1 MKILHSWLN
10 DFADFGTDVDAIA
23 ASLTKLGLA
32 VESVEQVGLPVK
44 GVVVAKVLR
53 TESHPDAAKVHRV
66 YVDAGDGV
74 EKHVWCGAFNMK
86 PGDLIPLATLGT
98 NMPDGRVISQRGI
111 LGIDSEGMLC
121 SGTELGITADAT
133 GIMILPTHL
142 ELGADVFSA
151 LGIDQDVVFD
161 LDVTRN
167 RPDCTG
173 YLGVARD
180 LAAHLKIPLKLT
192 AKPQERAT
200 WTNGKKIDVGV
211 DIRADD
217 RCGRFGVTVMSGVV
231 VTDSPAWIAQRLSR
245 AGMRSINNVVDVSNL
260 VNLEMNQPNHA
271 YDLEKVAD
279 GFIVRCANEG
289 EVVVTLDD
297 ASRTLSAQDLLIC
310 DAKNEAV
317 GIAGIMGGAGS
328 QISETTT
335 TIALEIAW
343 FEPLGIAA
351 SVSRLGLRTEA
362 SLRFERGVDA
372 YGGRAAAE
380 RFAQLLSLT
389 CPNLVVH
396 DGGAD
401 AKTSSLPEQMRT
413 TNLRLDQIRRVLGV
427 DVAVDRVRELLSPI
441 GFELSKPDKS
451 NSVVVT
457 IPSFRPDCTQEIDVI
472 EEIARHFGFDE
483 IGKVVPKSP
492 VHGRLSAVQQRRRIV
507 REFVLSL
514 GASEAMP
521 NPFLAPG
528 DLLRCGLSED
538 NALRLANPLV
548 AEESV
553 LRTSLRP
560 GLLQSIAY
568 NQSHRINDIKL
579 FEVGH
584 VYPQGSEQLP
594 DEHEVLCVVFAESD
608 ATKAMDMWSQFSA
621 FLGVGAQLFQDAA
634 PAGFHGTRSAQLRR
648 GKIVLGA
655 VGEIDPTVL
664 ANFGVTGRVACL
676 EINLSI
682 VLGETPKV
690 AAAQVVSKY
699 PSSDFDLAFVVPQAV
714 PAGTLLKSLR
724 QAGGNLLV
732 DAVLFDIY
740 RGKGVADDSRSLAFR
755 LRFQA
760 PDRTL
765 GETEIADARSRCI
778 AAAQK
783 LGAELR

>member
-10 DFADFGTDVDAIA
+10 EFADFGNDVDAIA

-53 TESHPDAAKVHRV
+53 TERHPDAAKVHRV

-74 EKHVWCGAFNMK
+74 EKHVWCGAFNMQ

-133 GIMILPTHL
+133 GIMILPAHL
-142 ELGADVFSA
+142 KLGTDVFSA

-180 LAAHLKIPLKLT
+180 LAAHLKLPLKT
-192 AKPQERAT
+192 SKPENDVKWAK
-200 WTNGKKIDVGV
+200 GKKSDIAV
-211 DIRADD
+211 DIRAID
-217 RCGRFGVTVMSGVV
+217 RCGRFNVTVMSGVV

-245 AGMRSINNVVDVSNL
+245 AGMRPINNVVDVSNL
-260 VNLEMNQPNHA
+260 VNLELNQPNHA
-271 YDLEKVAD
+271 YDLEKVSD
-279 GFIVRCANEG
+279 GFIVRNASDG

-297 ASRTLSAQDLLIC
+297 VSRTLSAQELLIC
-310 DAKNEAV
+310 DAINEPV

-335 TIALEIAW
+335 TLALEIAW

-372 YGGRAAAE
+372 FGARAAAE

-396 DGGAD
+396 EGGAD
-401 AKTSSLPEQMRT
+401 EKTSSLPEEART
-413 TNLRLDQIRRVLGV
+413 TNLRLDQIRRILGI

-441 GFELSKPDKS
+441 GFEISKPDKS
-451 NSVVVT
+451 NMVLVT

-472 EEIARHFGFDE
+472 EEIARHYGFDE

-507 REFVLSL
+507 RDFVLSL

-528 DLLRCGLSED
+528 DLARCGLSEE

-560 GLLQSIAY
+560 GLLQAIAY

-608 ATKAMDMWSQFSA
+608 ATKAMDMWSQFSS

-664 ANFGVTGRVACL
+664 ASFGVSGRVACL

-699 PSSDFDLAFVVPQAV
+699 PSSDFDLAFVVPQTVA
-714 PAGTLLKSLR
+714 AGTLLKSLR

-740 RGKGVADDSRSLAFR
+740 RGKGVADDARSLAFR
-755 LRFQA
+755 FRFQA

-765 GETEIADARSRCI
+765 GETEITDARSRCI

>member
-10 DFADFGTDVDAIA
+10 EFADFGTDIEAIA

-53 TESHPDAAKVHRV
+53 TERHPDAAKVHRV

-74 EKHVWCGAFNMK
+74 EKHVWCGAFNMQ

-133 GIMILPTHL
+133 GIMILPAGL
-142 ELGADVFSA
+142 VLGTDVFSA

-180 LAAHLKIPLKLT
+180 LAAHLKLPLKMSS
-192 AKPQERAT
+192 KPQKSAT
-200 WTNGKKIDVGV
+200 SSKGKKRDVTV
-211 DIRADD
+211 DIRATDH
-217 RCGRFGVTVMSGVV
+217 CGRFNVTVMSGVV

-245 AGMRSINNVVDVSNL
+245 AGMRPINNVVDVSNL

-271 YDLEKVAD
+271 YDLEKVSG
-279 GFIVRCANEG
+279 GFIVRHANEG
-289 EVVVTLDD
+289 EVLVTLDD
-297 ASRTLSAQDLLIC
+297 VSRTMSAHDLLIC
-310 DAKNEAV
+310 DAKNDPV

-328 QISETTT
+328 QISESTTT
-335 TIALEIAW
+335 LALEIAW

-372 YGGRAAAE
+372 FGARAAAE

-401 AKTSSLPEQMRT
+401 VKTSGLPEEART
-413 TNLRLDQIRRVLGV
+413 TMLRLDQIRRILGV
-427 DVAVDRVRELLSPI
+427 DIDVTRVRDLLVPI
-441 GFELSKPDKS
+441 GFEIAKPDKS

-457 IPSFRPDCTQEIDVI
+457 IPSFRPDCVQEIDVI
-472 EEIARHFGFDE
+472 EEIARHYGFDE

-507 REFVLSL
+507 RDFVLSL

-528 DLLRCGLSED
+528 DLARCGLTED

-560 GLLQSIAY
+560 GLLQAIAY
-568 NQSHRINDIKL
+568 NQSHRTNDIKL

-584 VYPQGSEQLP
+584 VYPQGSAQLP

-648 GKIVLGA
+648 GKVVLGA
-655 VGEIDPTVL
+655 VGEVDPTVL
-664 ANFGVTGRVACL
+664 ANFGVSGRVACL
-676 EINLSI
+676 EINLSM

-690 AAAQVVSKY
+690 SAAQTVSKY
-699 PSSDFDLAFVVPQAV
+699 PSSDFDLAFVVPQDVA
-714 PAGTLLKSLR
+714 AGTLLKSLR

-732 DAVLFDIY
+732 DAALFDIY
-740 RGKGVADDSRSLAFR
+740 RGKGVADGSRSLAFR
-755 LRFQA
+755 FRFQA

-765 GETEIADARSRCI
+765 GDTEIAEARARCI

>member
-10 DFADFGTDVDAIA
+10 EFAEFGTDVDAIA
-23 ASLTKLGLA
+23 ESITKLGLA
-32 VESVEQVGLPVK
+32 VEGVETVGLPVA

-53 TESHPDAAKVHRV
+53 TERHPDAAKVHRV

-74 EKHVWCGAFNMK
+74 EKHVWCGAFNMQ

-98 NMPDGRVISQRGI
+98 QMPDGRVIGQRGI

-121 SGTELGITADAT
+121 SGTELGLSADAT
-133 GIMILPTHL
+133 GIMILPSHL
-142 ELGADVFSA
+142 ELGGDVFSA
-151 LGIDQDVVFD
+151 LGITKDVVFD

-180 LAAHLKIPLKLT
+180 LAAHLGLSLLPHKDAALQSGIVHSIP
-192 AKPQERAT
+192 
-200 WTNGKKIDVGV
+200 V
-211 DIRADD
+211 DIRATD
-217 RCGRFGVTVMSGVV
+217 RCGRFSVTVMSGVV

-260 VNLEMNQPNHA
+260 VNLELNQPNHA
-271 YDLEKVAD
+271 YDLNTVAD
-279 GFIVRCANEG
+279 GFIVRCANDAETIT
-289 EVVVTLDD
+289 TLDD
-297 ASRTLSAQDLLIC
+297 ASRTLGPQDLLIC
-310 DAKNEAV
+310 DAKNRPV

-328 QISETTT
+328 QISSTTT
-335 TIALEIAW
+335 SIALEIAW

-351 SVSRLGLRTEA
+351 SVSRLSLRTEA
-362 SLRFERGVDA
+362 SLRFERGVDP
-372 YGGRAAAE
+372 YGSDLAVA

-389 CPNLVVH
+389 CPDLVVH
-396 DGGAD
+396 GQGTD
-401 AKTSSLPEQMRT
+401 ARTDALPAQDRSTS
-413 TNLRLDQIRRVLGV
+413 LRLNQIKRVLGI
-427 DVAVDRVRELLSPI
+427 DIDVDRVRSLIEPI
-441 GFELSKPDKS
+441 GFGVLQPDSS
-451 NSVVVT
+451 NAVKII
-457 IPSFRPDCTQEIDVI
+457 IPSWRPDCSQEIDVI
-472 EEIARHFGFDE
+472 EEIARHYGYDE
-483 IGKVVPKSP
+483 IGKIVPKSP
-492 VHGRLSAVQQRRRIV
+492 VHGRLSAVQQRRRGV
-507 REFVLSL
+507 RDFVLSL

-560 GLLQSIAY
+560 GLLRAIAY
-568 NQSHRINDIKL
+568 NQSHRINGISL

-584 VYPQGSEQLP
+584 VYPQGVEQLP
-594 DEHEVLCVVFAESD
+594 DEHEVLCVVFAEAD
-608 ATKAMDMWSQFSA
+608 AAQAMDCWSQISQY
-621 FLGVGAQLFQDAA
+621 LGIGAQLFQDVA
-634 PAGFHGTRSAQLRR
+634 PGGFHATRSAQLRR
-648 GKIVLGA
+648 GKTVLGA

-664 ANFGVTGRVACL
+664 ANYGVFGRVACV

-690 AAAQVVSKY
+690 ALAQVVSKY
-699 PSSDFDLAFVVPQAV
+699 PSSDFDLAFTVPQTVA
-714 PAGTLLKSLR
+714 AGVLLKSLR
-724 QAGGNLLV
+724 QAAGNLL
-732 DAVLFDIY
+732 AELALFDIY
-740 RGKGVADDSRSLAFR
+740 RGKGVAEGSRSLAYRF
-755 LRFQA
+755 RFQA

-765 GETEIADARSRCI
+765 GDTEIADARARCI

>member
-10 DFADFGTDVDAIA
+10 EFADFGNDVDAIA

-53 TESHPDAAKVHRV
+53 TERHPDAAKVHRV

-74 EKHVWCGAFNMK
+74 EKHVWCGAFNMQ

-142 ELGADVFSA
+142 KLGADVFSA

-180 LAAHLKIPLKLT
+180 LAAHLKLPLKT
-192 AKPQERAT
+192 SKPEKDTKWAK
-200 WTNGKKIDVGV
+200 GKKSDIAV
-211 DIRADD
+211 DIRAID
-217 RCGRFGVTVMSGVV
+217 RCGRFNVTVMSGVV
-231 VTDSPAWIAQRLSR
+231 VTDSPAWIAQRLTR
-245 AGMRSINNVVDVSNL
+245 AGMRPINNIVDVSNL
-260 VNLEMNQPNHA
+260 VNLELNQPNHA
-271 YDLEKVAD
+271 YDLEKVSD
-279 GFIVRCANEG
+279 GFIVRNANDG
-289 EVVVTLDD
+289 EVVETLDD
-297 ASRTLSAQDLLIC
+297 VSRTLSAQDLLIC
-310 DAKNEAV
+310 NAKNEPV

-335 TIALEIAW
+335 TLALEIAW

-362 SLRFERGVDA
+362 SLRFERGVDLSGA
-372 YGGRAAAE
+372 KAAAE

-396 DGGAD
+396 EGGAD
-401 AKTSSLPEQMRT
+401 AKTSSLPEETRT
-413 TNLRLDQIRRVLGV
+413 TSLRLDQIRRVLGV
-427 DVAVDRVRELLSPI
+427 DVAVERVRELLSPI
-441 GFELSKPDKS
+441 GFEISKPDKS
-451 NSVVVT
+451 NMVLVT

-472 EEIARHFGFDE
+472 EEIARHYGFDE

-492 VHGRLSAVQQRRRIV
+492 VHGRLSAIQQRRRIV
-507 REFVLSL
+507 RDFVLSL

-528 DLLRCGLSED
+528 DLARCGLSEE

-560 GLLQSIAY
+560 GLLQAIAY

-584 VYPQGSEQLP
+584 VYPQGNEQLP

-608 ATKAMDMWSQFSA
+608 ATIAMDMWSQFSS

-664 ANFGVTGRVACL
+664 ASFGVSGRVACL

-699 PSSDFDLAFVVPQAV
+699 PSSDFDLAFVVPQTVA
-714 PAGTLLKSLR
+714 AGTLLKSLR

-740 RGKGVADDSRSLAFR
+740 RGKGVADGARSLAFR
-755 LRFQA
+755 FRFQA

-765 GETEIADARSRCI
+765 GETEIADARARCI

>member
-10 DFADFGTDVDAIA
+10 EFADFGNDVDAIA

-53 TESHPDAAKVHRV
+53 TERHPDAAKVHRV

-74 EKHVWCGAFNMK
+74 EKHVWCGAFNMQ

-133 GIMILPTHL
+133 GIMILPAHL
-142 ELGADVFSA
+142 ELGIDVFSA

-180 LAAHLKIPLKLT
+180 LAAHLKLPLKT
-192 AKPQERAT
+192 SKPEKAAKWAK
-200 WTNGKKIDVGV
+200 GKKSDIAV
-211 DIRADD
+211 DIRAID
-217 RCGRFGVTVMSGVV
+217 RCGRFNVTVMSGVV
-231 VTDSPAWIAQRLSR
+231 VTDSPAWIAQRLTR
-245 AGMRSINNVVDVSNL
+245 AGMRPINNIVDVSNL
-260 VNLEMNQPNHA
+260 VNLELNQPNHA
-271 YDLEKVAD
+271 YDLEKVSD
-279 GFIVRCANEG
+279 GFIVRNANDG
-289 EVVVTLDD
+289 EVVETLDD
-297 ASRTLSAQDLLIC
+297 VSRTLSAQDLLIC
-310 DAKNEAV
+310 NAKNEPV

-335 TIALEIAW
+335 TLALEIAW

-362 SLRFERGVDA
+362 SLLFERGVDLSGA
-372 YGGRAAAE
+372 KAAAE

-396 DGGAD
+396 EGGAD
-401 AKTSSLPEQMRT
+401 AKTSSLPEETRT
-413 TNLRLDQIRRVLGV
+413 TSLRLDQIRRVLGV
-427 DVAVDRVRELLSPI
+427 DVAVERVRELLSPI
-441 GFELSKPDKS
+441 GFEISKPDKS
-451 NSVVVT
+451 NMVLVT

-472 EEIARHFGFDE
+472 EEIARHYGFDE

-492 VHGRLSAVQQRRRIV
+492 VHGRLSAIQQRRRIV
-507 REFVLSL
+507 RDFVLSL

-528 DLLRCGLSED
+528 DLERCGLSEE

-560 GLLQSIAY
+560 GLLQAIAY

-608 ATKAMDMWSQFSA
+608 ATIAMDMWSQFSS

-664 ANFGVTGRVACL
+664 ASFGVSGRVACL

-699 PSSDFDLAFVVPQAV
+699 PSSDFDLAFVVPQTVA
-714 PAGTLLKSLR
+714 AGTLLKSLR

-740 RGKGVADDSRSLAFR
+740 RGKGVADGARSLAFR
-755 LRFQA
+755 FRFQA

-765 GETEIADARSRCI
+765 GETEIADARARCI

>member
-310 DAKNEAV
+310 DAKNEPV

>member
-10 DFADFGTDVDAIA
+10 EFADFGNDVDAIA

-53 TESHPDAAKVHRV
+53 TERHPDAAKVHRV

-74 EKHVWCGAFNMK
+74 EKHVWCGAFNMQ

-121 SGTELGITADAT
+121 SGTELGITADAS
-133 GIMILPTHL
+133 GIMILPAHL
-142 ELGADVFSA
+142 KLGADVFSA

-180 LAAHLKIPLKLT
+180 LAAHLKLPLKT
-192 AKPQERAT
+192 SQPGEVAKWAK
-200 WTNGKKIDVGV
+200 GKKSDIAV
-211 DIRADD
+211 DIRAID
-217 RCGRFGVTVMSGVV
+217 RCGRFNVTVMSGVV
-231 VTDSPAWIAQRLSR
+231 VTDSPSWIAQRLSR
-245 AGMRSINNVVDVSNL
+245 AGMRPINNVVDVSNL
-260 VNLEMNQPNHA
+260 VNLELNQPNHA
-271 YDLEKVAD
+271 YDLEKVSD
-279 GFIVRCANEG
+279 GFIVRNANDG
-289 EVVVTLDD
+289 EVLVTLDD
-297 ASRTLSAQDLLIC
+297 VSRTLSAQDLLIC
-310 DAKNEAV
+310 NAKNEAV

-335 TIALEIAW
+335 TLALEIAW

-372 YGGRAAAE
+372 FGARAAAE

-396 DGGAD
+396 EGGAD
-401 AKTSSLPEQMRT
+401 AKTSSLPKEART

-427 DVAVDRVRELLSPI
+427 DVAVERVRELLSPI
-441 GFELSKPDKS
+441 GFEISKPDKS
-451 NSVVVT
+451 NTVVVK

-472 EEIARHFGFDE
+472 EEIARHYGFDE

-492 VHGRLSAVQQRRRIV
+492 VHGRLSALQQRRRIV

-528 DLLRCGLSED
+528 DLTRCGLTED

-560 GLLQSIAY
+560 GLLQAIAY

-608 ATKAMDMWSQFSA
+608 ATKAMDMWSQFSS

-664 ANFGVTGRVACL
+664 ANFGVMGRVACL

-699 PSSDFDLAFVVPQAV
+699 PSSDFDLAFVVPQTVA
-714 PAGTLLKSLR
+714 AGTLLKSLR

-740 RGKGVADDSRSLAFR
+740 RGKGVADDARSLAFR
-755 LRFQA
+755 FRFQA

-765 GETEIADARSRCI
+765 GETEITDARSRCI

>member
-10 DFADFGTDVDAIA
+10 EFADFGNDVDAIA

-53 TESHPDAAKVHRV
+53 TERHPDAAKVHRV

-74 EKHVWCGAFNMK
+74 EKHVWCGAFNMQ

-142 ELGADVFSA
+142 KLGADVFSA

-180 LAAHLKIPLKLT
+180 LAAHLKLPLKT
-192 AKPQERAT
+192 SKPEKDTKWAK
-200 WTNGKKIDVGV
+200 GKKSDIAV
-211 DIRADD
+211 DIRAID
-217 RCGRFGVTVMSGVV
+217 RCGRFNVTVMSGVV
-231 VTDSPAWIAQRLSR
+231 VTDSPAWIAQRLTR
-245 AGMRSINNVVDVSNL
+245 AGMRPINNVVDVSNL
-260 VNLEMNQPNHA
+260 VNLELNQPNHA
-271 YDLEKVAD
+271 YDLEKVSD
-279 GFIVRCANEG
+279 GFIVRNANDG
-289 EVVVTLDD
+289 EVVETLDD
-297 ASRTLSAQDLLIC
+297 VSRTLSAQDLLIC
-310 DAKNEAV
+310 NAKNEPV

-335 TIALEIAW
+335 TLALEIAW

-362 SLRFERGVDA
+362 SLRFERGVDLSGA
-372 YGGRAAAE
+372 KAAAE

-396 DGGAD
+396 EGGAD
-401 AKTSSLPEQMRT
+401 AKTSSLPEETRT
-413 TNLRLDQIRRVLGV
+413 TSLRLDQIRRVLGV
-427 DVAVDRVRELLSPI
+427 DVAVERVRELLSPI
-441 GFELSKPDKS
+441 GFEISKPDKS
-451 NSVVVT
+451 NMVLVT

-472 EEIARHFGFDE
+472 EEIARHYGFDE

-507 REFVLSL
+507 RDFVLSL

-528 DLLRCGLSED
+528 DLARCGLSEE

-560 GLLQSIAY
+560 GLLQAIAY

-608 ATKAMDMWSQFSA
+608 ATIAMDMWSQFSS

-664 ANFGVTGRVACL
+664 ASFGVSGRVACL

-699 PSSDFDLAFVVPQAV
+699 PSSDFDLAFVVPQTVA
-714 PAGTLLKSLR
+714 AGTLLKSLR

-740 RGKGVADDSRSLAFR
+740 RGKGVADGARSLAFR
-755 LRFQA
+755 FRFQA

-765 GETEIADARSRCI
+765 GETEIADARARCI

>member
-10 DFADFGTDVDAIA
+10 EFADFGNDVDAIA

-53 TESHPDAAKVHRV
+53 TERHPDAAKVHRV

-74 EKHVWCGAFNMK
+74 EKHVWCGAFNMQ

-142 ELGADVFSA
+142 KLGADVFSA

-180 LAAHLKIPLKLT
+180 LAAHLKLPLKT
-192 AKPQERAT
+192 SKPEKDTKWAK
-200 WTNGKKIDVGV
+200 GKKSDIAV
-211 DIRADD
+211 DIRAID
-217 RCGRFGVTVMSGVV
+217 RCGRFNVTVMSGVV
-231 VTDSPAWIAQRLSR
+231 VTDSPAWIAQRLTR
-245 AGMRSINNVVDVSNL
+245 AGMRPINNIVDVSNL
-260 VNLEMNQPNHA
+260 VNLELNQPNHA
-271 YDLEKVAD
+271 YDLEKVSD
-279 GFIVRCANEG
+279 GFIVRNASDG

-297 ASRTLSAQDLLIC
+297 VSRTLSAQDLLIC
-310 DAKNEAV
+310 DAKNEPV

-335 TIALEIAW
+335 TLALEIAW

-362 SLRFERGVDA
+362 SLRFERGVDLSGA
-372 YGGRAAAE
+372 KAAAE

-396 DGGAD
+396 EGGAD
-401 AKTSSLPEQMRT
+401 AKTSSLPEETRT
-413 TNLRLDQIRRVLGV
+413 TSLRLDQIRRVLGV
-427 DVAVDRVRELLSPI
+427 DVAVERVRELLSPI
-441 GFELSKPDKS
+441 GFEISKPDKS
-451 NSVVVT
+451 NMVLVT

-472 EEIARHFGFDE
+472 EEIARHYGFDE

-492 VHGRLSAVQQRRRIV
+492 VHGRLSAIQQRRRIV
-507 REFVLSL
+507 RDFVLSL

-528 DLLRCGLSED
+528 DLARCGLSEE

-560 GLLQSIAY
+560 GLLQAIAY

-608 ATKAMDMWSQFSA
+608 ATIAMDMWSQFSS

-664 ANFGVTGRVACL
+664 ASFGVSGRVACL

-699 PSSDFDLAFVVPQAV
+699 PSSDFDLAFVVPQTVA
-714 PAGTLLKSLR
+714 AGTLLKSLR

-740 RGKGVADDSRSLAFR
+740 RGKGVADGARSLAFR
-755 LRFQA
+755 FRFQA

-765 GETEIADARSRCI
+765 GETEIADARARCI

>member
-10 DFADFGTDVDAIA
+10 EFADFGSDVDAIA

-32 VESVEQVGLPVK
+32 VESIEKVGLPVK

-53 TESHPDAAKVHRV
+53 TERHPDAAKVHRV

-74 EKHVWCGAFNMK
+74 EKHVWCGAFNMQ

-133 GIMILPTHL
+133 GIMILPAHL

-180 LAAHLKIPLKLT
+180 LAAHIKLPLKLS
-192 AKPQERAT
+192 AKPQASAT
-200 WTNGKKIDVGV
+200 WVEGKKSDVAV
-211 DIRADD
+211 DIRAKD
-217 RCGRFGVTVMSGVV
+217 RCGRFSVTVMSGVV

-245 AGMRSINNVVDVSNL
+245 AGMRPINNVVDVSNL

-271 YDLEKVAD
+271 YDLEKVSD
-279 GFIVRCANEG
+279 GFIVRNANDG

-317 GIAGIMGGAGS
+317 GIAGIMGGSGS

-335 TIALEIAW
+335 TLALEIAW

-401 AKTSSLPEQMRT
+401 EKTASLPEETRT
-413 TNLRLDQIRRVLGV
+413 TVLRLDQIRRILGV
-427 DVAVDRVRELLSPI
+427 DVAVERVRELLSPI
-441 GFELSKPDKS
+441 GFEVAKPDKS

-457 IPSFRPDCTQEIDVI
+457 IPTFRPDCTQEIDVI
-472 EEIARHFGFDE
+472 EEIARHYGFDE

-528 DLLRCGLSED
+528 DLARCGLPED

-560 GLLQSIAY
+560 GLLQAIAY

-608 ATKAMDMWSQFSA
+608 ATKAMDMWSQFSS

-664 ANFGVTGRVACL
+664 ASFGVTGRVACL

-690 AAAQVVSKY
+690 AAAQTVSKY
-699 PSSDFDLAFVVPQAV
+699 PSSDFDLAFTVPQTVA
-714 PAGTLLKSLR
+714 AGTLLKSLR

-732 DAVLFDIY
+732 DAGLFDIY
-740 RGKGVADDSRSLAFR
+740 RGKGVADDARSLAFR
-755 LRFQA
+755 FRFQA

>member
-10 DFADFGTDVDAIA
+10 EFADFGTDVDAIA

-32 VESVEQVGLPVK
+32 VESIEKVGLPVK

-53 TESHPDAAKVHRV
+53 TERHPDAAKVHRV

-74 EKHVWCGAFNMK
+74 EKHVWCGAFNMQ

-133 GIMILPTHL
+133 GIMILPAHL

-180 LAAHLKIPLKLT
+180 LSAHMKLPLKLS
-192 AKPQERAT
+192 AKRQTSAT
-200 WTNGKKIDVGV
+200 WAKGKKSDIAV
-211 DIRADD
+211 DIRAKD
-217 RCGRFGVTVMSGVV
+217 RCGRFSVTVMSGVV

-245 AGMRSINNVVDVSNL
+245 AGMRPINNVVDVSNL

-271 YDLEKVAD
+271 YDLEKVSD
-279 GFIVRCANEG
+279 GFIVRNANEG

-297 ASRTLSAQDLLIC
+297 VSRTMSAQDLLIC

-317 GIAGIMGGAGS
+317 GIAGIMGGSGS

-335 TIALEIAW
+335 TLALEIAW

-372 YGGRAAAE
+372 YGCRAAAE
-380 RFAQLLSLT
+380 RFAQLLSMT

-401 AKTSSLPEQMRT
+401 EKTSSLPEETRT
-413 TNLRLDQIRRVLGV
+413 TVLRLDQIRRILGV
-427 DVAVDRVRELLSPI
+427 DVAVERVRELLSPI
-441 GFELSKPDKS
+441 GFEVAKPDKS

-457 IPSFRPDCTQEIDVI
+457 IPTFRPDCTQEIDVI
-472 EEIARHFGFDE
+472 EEIARHYGFDE

-528 DLLRCGLSED
+528 DLTRCGLPED

-560 GLLQSIAY
+560 GLLQAIAY

-608 ATKAMDMWSQFSA
+608 ATKAMDMWSQFSS

-664 ANFGVTGRVACL
+664 ASFGVTGRVACL

-690 AAAQVVSKY
+690 AAAQTVSKY
-699 PSSDFDLAFVVPQAV
+699 PSSDFDLAFTVPQTVA
-714 PAGTLLKSLR
+714 AGTLLKSLR

-732 DAVLFDIY
+732 DAGLFDIY
-740 RGKGVADDSRSLAFR
+740 RGKGVADDARSLAFR
-755 LRFQA
+755 FRFQA

-765 GETEIADARSRCI
+765 GETEIADARARCI

>member
-10 DFADFGTDVDAIA
+10 EFADFGSDVDAIA

-32 VESVEQVGLPVK
+32 VEGIEKVGLPVK

-53 TESHPDAAKVHRV
+53 TERHPDAAKVHRV

-74 EKHVWCGAFNMK
+74 EKHVWCGAFNMQ

-133 GIMILPTHL
+133 GIMILPAHL

-180 LAAHLKIPLKLT
+180 LSAHMKLPLKLS
-192 AKPQERAT
+192 AKRQTSAT
-200 WTNGKKIDVGV
+200 WAKGKKSNIAV
-211 DIRADD
+211 DIRAKD
-217 RCGRFGVTVMSGVV
+217 RCGRFSVTVMSGVV

-245 AGMRSINNVVDVSNL
+245 AGMRPINNVVDVSNL

-271 YDLEKVAD
+271 YDLEKVSD
-279 GFIVRCANEG
+279 GFIVRNANEG
-289 EVVVTLDD
+289 EVAATLDD
-297 ASRTLSAQDLLIC
+297 VSRTMSEQDLLIC
-310 DAKNEAV
+310 DAKSEAV

-328 QISETTT
+328 QISEKTT

-401 AKTSSLPEQMRT
+401 EKTASLPEETRT
-413 TNLRLDQIRRVLGV
+413 TVLRLDQIRRILGV
-427 DVAVDRVRELLSPI
+427 DVAVEGVRELLSPI
-441 GFELSKPDKS
+441 GFEVAKPDKS

-457 IPSFRPDCTQEIDVI
+457 IPTFRPDCTQEIDVI
-472 EEIARHFGFDE
+472 EEIARHYGFDE

-528 DLLRCGLSED
+528 DLARCGLPED

-560 GLLQSIAY
+560 GLLQAIAY

-608 ATKAMDMWSQFSA
+608 ATKAMDMWSQFSS

-664 ANFGVTGRVACL
+664 ASFGVTGRVACL
-676 EINLSI
+676 EVNLSI

-690 AAAQVVSKY
+690 AAAQTVSKY
-699 PSSDFDLAFVVPQAV
+699 PSSDFDLAFTVPQTVA
-714 PAGTLLKSLR
+714 AGTLLKSLR

-732 DAVLFDIY
+732 DAGLFDIY
-740 RGKGVADDSRSLAFR
+740 RGKGVADDARSLAFR
-755 LRFQA
+755 FRFQA

>member
-10 DFADFGTDVDAIA
+10 EFADFGNDVDAIA

-53 TESHPDAAKVHRV
+53 TERHPDAAKVHRV

-74 EKHVWCGAFNMK
+74 EKHVWCGAFNMQ

-133 GIMILPTHL
+133 GIMILPAHL
-142 ELGADVFSA
+142 ELGTDVFSA

-180 LAAHLKIPLKLT
+180 LAAHLKLPLKASLKPGKDST
-192 AKPQERAT
+192 WAK
-200 WTNGKKIDVGV
+200 GKKSDVAV
-211 DIRADD
+211 DIRAKD
-217 RCGRFGVTVMSGVV
+217 RCGRFSVTVMSGVV

-245 AGMRSINNVVDVSNL
+245 AGMRPINNVVDVSNL
-260 VNLEMNQPNHA
+260 VNLELNQPNHA
-271 YDLEKVAD
+271 YDLEKVSE
-279 GFIVRCANEG
+279 GFIVRNANDG
-289 EVVVTLDD
+289 EVVETLDD
-297 ASRTLSAQDLLIC
+297 VSRTLSSQDLLIC
-310 DAKNEAV
+310 DAKNRAV

-335 TIALEIAW
+335 TLALEIAW

-362 SLRFERGVDA
+362 SLRFERGVDPNGA
-372 YGGRAAAE
+372 KAAAD

-401 AKTSSLPEQMRT
+401 EKASSLPEETRT
-413 TNLRLDQIRRVLGV
+413 TILRLDQIRRILGI
-427 DVAVDRVRELLSPI
+427 DVAVDRVRDLLSPI
-441 GFELSKPDKS
+441 GFEISKPDKT

-457 IPSFRPDCTQEIDVI
+457 IPSFRPDCAQEIDVI
-472 EEIARHFGFDE
+472 EEIARHYGFDE

-528 DLLRCGLSED
+528 DLTRCGLSED

-560 GLLQSIAY
+560 GLLQAIAY

-608 ATKAMDMWSQFSA
+608 ATKAMDIWSQFSS

-664 ANFGVTGRVACL
+664 ASFGVSGRVACL

-699 PSSDFDLAFVVPQAV
+699 PSSDFDLAFAVPQTV

-740 RGKGVADDSRSLAFR
+740 RGKGVADDARSLAFR
-755 LRFQA
+755 FRFQA

-765 GETEIADARSRCI
+765 GETEIADARARCI

>member
-10 DFADFGTDVDAIA
+10 EFADFGSDVDAIA

-32 VESVEQVGLPVK
+32 VEGIEKVGLPVK

-53 TESHPDAAKVHRV
+53 TERHPDAAKVHRV

-74 EKHVWCGAFNMK
+74 EKHVWCGAFNMQ

-98 NMPDGRVISQRGI
+98 HMPDGRVISQRGI

-133 GIMILPTHL
+133 GIMILPAHL

-180 LAAHLKIPLKLT
+180 LSAHMKLPLKMS
-192 AKPQERAT
+192 AKRQTSAT
-200 WTNGKKIDVGV
+200 WAKGKKSDIAV
-211 DIRADD
+211 DIRAKD
-217 RCGRFGVTVMSGVV
+217 RCGRFSVTVMSGVV

-245 AGMRSINNVVDVSNL
+245 AGMRPINNVVDVSNL

-271 YDLEKVAD
+271 YDLEKVSD
-279 GFIVRCANEG
+279 GFIVRNANEG

-317 GIAGIMGGAGS
+317 GIAGIMGGSGS

-335 TIALEIAW
+335 TLALEIAW

-401 AKTSSLPEQMRT
+401 EKTSSLPEEIRT
-413 TNLRLDQIRRVLGV
+413 TVLRLDQIRRILGV
-427 DVAVDRVRELLSPI
+427 DVAVERVRELLSPI
-441 GFELSKPDKS
+441 GFEVAKPDKS

-457 IPSFRPDCTQEIDVI
+457 IPTFRPDCTQEIDVI
-472 EEIARHFGFDE
+472 EEIARHYGFDE

-528 DLLRCGLSED
+528 DLARCGLPED

-560 GLLQSIAY
+560 GLLQAIAY

-608 ATKAMDMWSQFSA
+608 ATKAMDMWSQFSS

-664 ANFGVTGRVACL
+664 ASFGVTGRVACL

-690 AAAQVVSKY
+690 AAAQTVSKY
-699 PSSDFDLAFVVPQAV
+699 PSSDFDLAFTVPQTVA
-714 PAGTLLKSLR
+714 AGTLLKSLR

-732 DAVLFDIY
+732 DAALFDIY
-740 RGKGVADDSRSLAFR
+740 RGKGVADDARSLAFR
-755 LRFQA
+755 FRFQA

>member
-10 DFADFGTDVDAIA
+10 EFADFGNDVDAIA

-53 TESHPDAAKVHRV
+53 TERHPDAAKVHRV

-98 NMPDGRVISQRGI
+98 TMPDGRLIGQRGI

-133 GIMILPTHL
+133 GIMILPSHL
-142 ELGADVFSA
+142 QLGADVFSA

-180 LAAHLKIPLKLT
+180 LAAHLKLPLTQQKSS
-192 AKPQERAT
+192 AVAM
-200 WTNGKKIDVGV
+200 GKKIDVPV
-211 DIRADD
+211 DIRASD
-217 RCGRFGVTVMSGVV
+217 RCARFNVTVMSGVV
-231 VTDSPAWIAQRLSR
+231 ITDSPAWIAQRLSR

-279 GFIVRCANEG
+279 GFIVRNASEG
-289 EVVVTLDD
+289 EVVETLDD
-297 ASRTLSAQDLLIC
+297 VSRTLTAQDLLIC

-328 QISETTT
+328 QISERTTSL
-335 TIALEIAW
+335 ALEIAW

-401 AKTSSLPEQMRT
+401 AKTSSLPEEKRT

-427 DVAVDRVRELLSPI
+427 DVAIDRVRELLSPI
-441 GFELSKPDKS
+441 GFEFSKPDKS
-451 NSVVVT
+451 NNVVVT
-457 IPSFRPDCTQEIDVI
+457 VPSFRPDCTQEIDVI

-507 REFVLSL
+507 RDFVLSL

-528 DLLRCGLSED
+528 DLSRCGLSED

-560 GLLQSIAY
+560 GLLQAIAY

-664 ANFGVTGRVACL
+664 ASFGVTGRVACL
-676 EINLSI
+676 EINLSM

-699 PSSDFDLAFVVPQAV
+699 PSSDFDLAFAVPQTV

-740 RGKGVADDSRSLAFR
+740 RGKGVADDARSLAFR
-755 LRFQA
+755 FRFQA
-760 PDRTL
+760 ADRTL
-765 GETEIADARSRCI
+765 GETEISDARARCI

>member
-1 MKILHSWLN
+1 
-10 DFADFGTDVDAIA
+10 
-23 ASLTKLGLA
+23 
-32 VESVEQVGLPVK
+32 
-44 GVVVAKVLR
+44 
-53 TESHPDAAKVHRV
+53 
-66 YVDAGDGV
+66 
-74 EKHVWCGAFNMK
+74 
-86 PGDLIPLATLGT
+86 
-98 NMPDGRVISQRGI
+98 MPDGRVISQRGI

-133 GIMILPTHL
+133 GIMILPAHL
-142 ELGADVFSA
+142 ELGIDVFSA

-180 LAAHLKIPLKLT
+180 LAAHLKLPLKT
-192 AKPQERAT
+192 SKPEKDTKWAK
-200 WTNGKKIDVGV
+200 GKKSDIAV
-211 DIRADD
+211 DIRAID
-217 RCGRFGVTVMSGVV
+217 RCGRFNVTVMSGVV
-231 VTDSPAWIAQRLSR
+231 VTDSPAWIAQRLTR
-245 AGMRSINNVVDVSNL
+245 AGMRPINNIVDVSNL
-260 VNLEMNQPNHA
+260 VNLELNQPNHA
-271 YDLEKVAD
+271 YDLEKVSD
-279 GFIVRCANEG
+279 GFIVRNANDG
-289 EVVVTLDD
+289 EVVETLDD
-297 ASRTLSAQDLLIC
+297 VSRTLSAQDLLIC
-310 DAKNEAV
+310 NAKNEPV

-335 TIALEIAW
+335 TLALEIAW

-362 SLRFERGVDA
+362 SLRFERGVDLSGA
-372 YGGRAAAE
+372 KAAAE

-401 AKTSSLPEQMRT
+401 AKTSSLPDEKRT

-427 DVAVDRVRELLSPI
+427 DVAVERVRELLSPI
-441 GFELSKPDKS
+441 GFEISKPDKS
-451 NSVVVT
+451 NMVLVT

-472 EEIARHFGFDE
+472 EEIARHYGFDE

-492 VHGRLSAVQQRRRIV
+492 VHGRLSAIQQRRRIV
-507 REFVLSL
+507 RDFVLSL

-521 NPFLAPG
+521 NPFLALG
-528 DLLRCGLSED
+528 DLARCGLSEE

-560 GLLQSIAY
+560 GLLQAIAY

-608 ATKAMDMWSQFSA
+608 ATIAMDMWSQFSS

-664 ANFGVTGRVACL
+664 ASFGVSGRVACL

-699 PSSDFDLAFVVPQAV
+699 PSSDFDLAFVVPQTVA
-714 PAGTLLKSLR
+714 AGTLLKSLR

-740 RGKGVADDSRSLAFR
+740 RGKGVADGARSLAFR
-755 LRFQA
+755 FRFQA

-765 GETEIADARSRCI
+765 GETEIADARARCI

>member
-10 DFADFGTDVDAIA
+10 EFADFGSDVDAIA

-32 VESVEQVGLPVK
+32 VEGIEKVGLPVK

-53 TESHPDAAKVHRV
+53 TERHPDAAKVHRV

-74 EKHVWCGAFNMK
+74 EKHVWCGAFNMQ

-133 GIMILPTHL
+133 GIMILPAHL

-180 LAAHLKIPLKLT
+180 LSAHMKLPLKLS
-192 AKPQERAT
+192 AKRQTSAT
-200 WTNGKKIDVGV
+200 WAKGKKSDIAV
-211 DIRADD
+211 DIRAKD
-217 RCGRFGVTVMSGVV
+217 RCGRFSVTVMSGVV

-245 AGMRSINNVVDVSNL
+245 AGMRPINNVVDVSNL

-271 YDLEKVAD
+271 YDLEKVSD
-279 GFIVRCANEG
+279 GFIVRNANEG
-289 EVVVTLDD
+289 EVVAPLDD
-297 ASRTLSAQDLLIC
+297 VSRTMSAQDLLIC

-317 GIAGIMGGAGS
+317 GIAGIMGGSGS

-335 TIALEIAW
+335 TLALEIAW

-389 CPNLVVH
+389 CPNLVFH
-396 DGGAD
+396 DGGTD
-401 AKTSSLPEQMRT
+401 EKTSSLPEEIRT
-413 TNLRLDQIRRVLGV
+413 TVLRLDQIRRILGV
-427 DVAVDRVRELLSPI
+427 DVAVERVRELLSPI
-441 GFELSKPDKS
+441 GFEVAKPDKS

-472 EEIARHFGFDE
+472 EEIARHYGFDE

-528 DLLRCGLSED
+528 DLARCGLPED

-560 GLLQSIAY
+560 GLLQAIAY

-608 ATKAMDMWSQFSA
+608 ATKAMDMWSQFSS

-664 ANFGVTGRVACL
+664 ASFGVTGRVACL

-690 AAAQVVSKY
+690 AAAQTVSKY
-699 PSSDFDLAFVVPQAV
+699 PSSDFDLAFTVPQTVA
-714 PAGTLLKSLR
+714 AGTLLKSLR

-732 DAVLFDIY
+732 DAGLFDIY
-740 RGKGVADDSRSLAFR
+740 RGKGVADDARSLAFR
-755 LRFQA
+755 FRFQA

-765 GETEIADARSRCI
+765 GETEIADARARCI

>member
-10 DFADFGTDVDAIA
+10 EFAEFGTDVDAIA
-23 ASLTKLGLA
+23 ESITKLGLA
-32 VESVEQVGLPVK
+32 VEGVETVGLPVA

-53 TESHPDAAKVHRV
+53 TERHPDAAKVHRV

-74 EKHVWCGAFNMK
+74 EKHVWCGAFNMQ

-98 NMPDGRVISQRGI
+98 QMPDGRVIGQRGI

-121 SGTELGITADAT
+121 SGTELGLSADAT
-133 GIMILPTHL
+133 GIMILPSHL
-142 ELGADVFSA
+142 ELGGDVFSA
-151 LGIDQDVVFD
+151 LGITKDVVFD

-180 LAAHLKIPLKLT
+180 LAAHLGLSLLPHKDAALQSGKVHSIP
-192 AKPQERAT
+192 
-200 WTNGKKIDVGV
+200 V
-211 DIRADD
+211 DIRATD
-217 RCGRFGVTVMSGVV
+217 RCGRFSVTVMSGVV

-260 VNLEMNQPNHA
+260 VNLELNQPNHA
-271 YDLEKVAD
+271 YDLNTVAD
-279 GFIVRCANEG
+279 GFIVRCANDAETIT
-289 EVVVTLDD
+289 TLDD
-297 ASRTLSAQDLLIC
+297 ASRTLGPQDLLIC
-310 DAKNEAV
+310 DAKNRPV

-328 QISETTT
+328 QISSTTT
-335 TIALEIAW
+335 SIALEIAW

-351 SVSRLGLRTEA
+351 SVSRLSLRTEA
-362 SLRFERGVDA
+362 SLRFERGVDP
-372 YGGRAAAE
+372 YGSDLAVA

-389 CPNLVVH
+389 CPDLVVH
-396 DGGAD
+396 GQGTD
-401 AKTSSLPEQMRT
+401 ARTDALPAQDRSTS
-413 TNLRLDQIRRVLGV
+413 LRLNQIKRVLGI
-427 DVAVDRVRELLSPI
+427 DIDVDRVRSLIEPI
-441 GFELSKPDKS
+441 GFGVLQPDSS
-451 NSVVVT
+451 NAVKII
-457 IPSFRPDCTQEIDVI
+457 IPSWRPDCSQEIDVI
-472 EEIARHFGFDE
+472 EEIARHYGYDE
-483 IGKVVPKSP
+483 IGKIVPKSP
-492 VHGRLSAVQQRRRIV
+492 VHGRLSAVQQRRRGV

-560 GLLQSIAY
+560 GLLRAIAY
-568 NQSHRINDIKL
+568 NQSHRINGISL

-584 VYPQGSEQLP
+584 VYPQGVEQLP
-594 DEHEVLCVVFAESD
+594 DEHEVLCVVFAEAD
-608 ATKAMDMWSQFSA
+608 ATQAMDCWSQISQY
-621 FLGVGAQLFQDAA
+621 LGIGAQLFQDVA
-634 PAGFHGTRSAQLRR
+634 PGGFHGTRSAQLRR
-648 GKIVLGA
+648 GKTVLGA

-664 ANFGVTGRVACL
+664 ANYGVFGRVACV

-690 AAAQVVSKY
+690 ALAQVVSKY
-699 PSSDFDLAFVVPQAV
+699 PSSDFDLAFTVPQTVA
-714 PAGTLLKSLR
+714 AGVLLKSLR
-724 QAGGNLLV
+724 QAAGNLL
-732 DAVLFDIY
+732 AELALFDIY
-740 RGKGVADDSRSLAFR
+740 RGKGVAEGSRSLAYRF
-755 LRFQA
+755 RFQA

-765 GETEIADARSRCI
+765 GDTEIADARARCI

>member
-10 DFADFGTDVDAIA
+10 EFAEFGTDVDAIA
-23 ASLTKLGLA
+23 ESITKLGLA
-32 VESVEQVGLPVK
+32 VEGVETVGLPVA

-53 TESHPDAAKVHRV
+53 TERHPDAAKVHRV

-74 EKHVWCGAFNMK
+74 EKHVWCGAFNMQ

-98 NMPDGRVISQRGI
+98 QMPDGRVIGQRGI

-121 SGTELGITADAT
+121 SGTELGLSADAT
-133 GIMILPTHL
+133 GIMILPSHL
-142 ELGADVFSA
+142 ELGGDVFSA
-151 LGIDQDVVFD
+151 LGITKDVVFD

-180 LAAHLKIPLKLT
+180 LAAHLGLSLLPHKDAALQSGKVHSIP
-192 AKPQERAT
+192 
-200 WTNGKKIDVGV
+200 V
-211 DIRADD
+211 DIRATD
-217 RCGRFGVTVMSGVV
+217 RCGRFSVTVMSGVV

-260 VNLEMNQPNHA
+260 VNLELNQPNHA
-271 YDLEKVAD
+271 YDLNTVAD
-279 GFIVRCANEG
+279 GFIVRCANDAETIT
-289 EVVVTLDD
+289 TLDD
-297 ASRTLSAQDLLIC
+297 ASRTLGPQDLLIC
-310 DAKNEAV
+310 DAKNRPV

-328 QISETTT
+328 QISSTTT
-335 TIALEIAW
+335 SIALEIAW

-351 SVSRLGLRTEA
+351 SVSRLSLRTEA
-362 SLRFERGVDA
+362 SLRFERGVDP
-372 YGGRAAAE
+372 YGSDLAVA

-389 CPNLVVH
+389 CPDLVVH
-396 DGGAD
+396 GQGTD
-401 AKTSSLPEQMRT
+401 ARTDALPAQDRSTS
-413 TNLRLDQIRRVLGV
+413 LRLNQIKRVLGI
-427 DVAVDRVRELLSPI
+427 DIDVDRVRSLIEPI
-441 GFELSKPDKS
+441 GFGVLQPDSS
-451 NSVVVT
+451 NAVKII
-457 IPSFRPDCTQEIDVI
+457 IPSWRPDCSQEIDVI
-472 EEIARHFGFDE
+472 EEIARHYGYDE
-483 IGKVVPKSP
+483 IGKIVPKSP
-492 VHGRLSAVQQRRRIV
+492 VHGRLSAVQQRRRGV
-507 REFVLSL
+507 RDFVLSL

-560 GLLQSIAY
+560 GLLRAIAY
-568 NQSHRINDIKL
+568 NQSHRINGISL

-584 VYPQGSEQLP
+584 VYPQGVEQLP
-594 DEHEVLCVVFAESD
+594 DEHEVLCVVFAEAD
-608 ATKAMDMWSQFSA
+608 AAQAMDCWSQISQY
-621 FLGVGAQLFQDAA
+621 LGIGAQLFQDVA
-634 PAGFHGTRSAQLRR
+634 PGGFHATRSAQLRR

-664 ANFGVTGRVACL
+664 ANYGVFGRVACV

-690 AAAQVVSKY
+690 ALAQVVSKY
-699 PSSDFDLAFVVPQAV
+699 PSSDFDLAFTVPQTVA
-714 PAGTLLKSLR
+714 AGVLLKSLR
-724 QAGGNLLV
+724 QAAGNLL
-732 DAVLFDIY
+732 AELALFDIY
-740 RGKGVADDSRSLAFR
+740 RGKGVAEGSRSLAYRF
-755 LRFQA
+755 RFQA

-765 GETEIADARSRCI
+765 GDTEIADARARCI

>member
-10 DFADFGTDVDAIA
+10 EFADFGNDVDAIA

-53 TESHPDAAKVHRV
+53 TERHPDAAKVHRV

-74 EKHVWCGAFNMK
+74 EKHVWCGAFNMQ

-133 GIMILPTHL
+133 GIMILPAHL
-142 ELGADVFSA
+142 KLGADVFSA

-180 LAAHLKIPLKLT
+180 LAAHLKLPLKSSKPEKD
-192 AKPQERAT
+192 AKWAK
-200 WTNGKKIDVGV
+200 GKKSDIAV
-211 DIRADD
+211 DIRAVD
-217 RCGRFGVTVMSGVV
+217 RCGRFNVTVMSGVV

-245 AGMRSINNVVDVSNL
+245 AGMRPINNVVDVSNL

-271 YDLEKVAD
+271 YDLEKVSD
-279 GFIVRCANEG
+279 GFIVRNANDG
-289 EVVVTLDD
+289 EVVETLDD
-297 ASRTLSAQDLLIC
+297 VSRTLSAQDLLIC
-310 DAKNEAV
+310 NAKNEAV

-335 TIALEIAW
+335 TLALEIAW

-372 YGGRAAAE
+372 FGARAAAE

-396 DGGAD
+396 EGGAD
-401 AKTSSLPEQMRT
+401 AKTSSLPEEART

-427 DVAVDRVRELLSPI
+427 DVAVERVRELLSPI
-441 GFELSKPDKS
+441 GFEISKPDKS
-451 NSVVVT
+451 NMVLVT

-472 EEIARHFGFDE
+472 EEIARHYGFDE

-528 DLLRCGLSED
+528 DLARCGLSEE

-560 GLLQSIAY
+560 GLLQAIAY

-608 ATKAMDMWSQFSA
+608 ATKAMDMWSQFSS

-664 ANFGVTGRVACL
+664 ASFGVSGRVACL

-699 PSSDFDLAFVVPQAV
+699 PSSDFDLAFVVPQTVA
-714 PAGTLLKSLR
+714 AGTLLKSLR

-740 RGKGVADDSRSLAFR
+740 RGKGVADDARSLAFR
-755 LRFQA
+755 FRFQA

-765 GETEIADARSRCI
+765 GETEITDARSRCI

>member
-10 DFADFGTDVDAIA
+10 EFADFGTDVDAIA

-86 PGDLIPLATLGT
+86 QGDLIPLATLGT

-180 LAAHLKIPLKLT
+180 LAAHLKMPLKLT

-310 DAKNEAV
+310 DAKNEPV

>member
-10 DFADFGTDVDAIA
+10 EFADFGTDVDAIA

-310 DAKNEAV
+310 DAKNEPV

-441 GFELSKPDKS
+441 GFELSKPDKL

>member
-10 DFADFGTDVDAIA
+10 EFADFGNDVDAIA

-53 TESHPDAAKVHRV
+53 TERHPDAAKVHRV

-74 EKHVWCGAFNMK
+74 EKHVWCGAFNMQ

-121 SGTELGITADAT
+121 SGTELGITADAS
-133 GIMILPTHL
+133 GIMILPAHL
-142 ELGADVFSA
+142 KLGADVFSA

-180 LAAHLKIPLKLT
+180 LAAHLKLPLKSSKPEKD
-192 AKPQERAT
+192 AKWAK
-200 WTNGKKIDVGV
+200 GKKSDIAV
-211 DIRADD
+211 DIRAVD
-217 RCGRFGVTVMSGVV
+217 RCGRFNVTVMSGVV

-245 AGMRSINNVVDVSNL
+245 AGMRPINNVVDVSNL

-271 YDLEKVAD
+271 YDLEKVSD
-279 GFIVRCANEG
+279 GFIVRNASDG

-297 ASRTLSAQDLLIC
+297 VSRPLSAQDLLIC
-310 DAKNEAV
+310 DAKNEPV

-335 TIALEIAW
+335 TLALEIAW

-372 YGGRAAAE
+372 FGARAAAE

-396 DGGAD
+396 EGGAD
-401 AKTSSLPEQMRT
+401 AKTSSLPKEART

-427 DVAVDRVRELLSPI
+427 DVAVERVRELLSPI
-441 GFELSKPDKS
+441 GFEISKPDKS
-451 NSVVVT
+451 NTVVVK

-472 EEIARHFGFDE
+472 EEIARHYGFDE

-528 DLLRCGLSED
+528 DLTRCGLTED

-560 GLLQSIAY
+560 GLLQAIAY

-608 ATKAMDMWSQFSA
+608 ATKAMDMWSQFSS

-664 ANFGVTGRVACL
+664 ANFGVMGRVACL

-699 PSSDFDLAFVVPQAV
+699 PSSDFDLAFVVPQTVA
-714 PAGTLLKSLR
+714 AGTLLKSLR

-740 RGKGVADDSRSLAFR
+740 RGKGVADDARSLAFR
-755 LRFQA
+755 FRFQA

-765 GETEIADARSRCI
+765 GETEITDARSRCI

>member
-10 DFADFGTDVDAIA
+10 EFADFGNDVDAIA

-53 TESHPDAAKVHRV
+53 TERHPDAAKVHRV
-66 YVDAGDGV
+66 YVDACDGV
-74 EKHVWCGAFNMK
+74 EKHVWCGAFNMQ

-121 SGTELGITADAT
+121 SGTELGITADAS
-133 GIMILPTHL
+133 GIMILPAHL

-180 LAAHLKIPLKLT
+180 LAAHLKLPLKSSKPEKD
-192 AKPQERAT
+192 AKWAK
-200 WTNGKKIDVGV
+200 GKKSDIAV
-211 DIRADD
+211 DIRAVD
-217 RCGRFGVTVMSGVV
+217 RCGRFNVTVMSGVV

-245 AGMRSINNVVDVSNL
+245 AGMRPINNVVDVSNL

-271 YDLEKVAD
+271 YDLEKVSD
-279 GFIVRCANEG
+279 GFIVRNASDG

-297 ASRTLSAQDLLIC
+297 VSRPLSAQDLLIC
-310 DAKNEAV
+310 DAKNEPV

-335 TIALEIAW
+335 TLALEIAW

-372 YGGRAAAE
+372 FGARAAAE

-396 DGGAD
+396 EGGAD
-401 AKTSSLPEQMRT
+401 AKTSSLPKEART

-427 DVAVDRVRELLSPI
+427 DVAVERVRELLSPI
-441 GFELSKPDKS
+441 GFEISKPDKS
-451 NSVVVT
+451 NTVVVK

-472 EEIARHFGFDE
+472 EEIARHYGFDE

-492 VHGRLSAVQQRRRIV
+492 VHGRLSALQQRRRIV

-528 DLLRCGLSED
+528 DLTRCGLTED

-560 GLLQSIAY
+560 GLLQAIAY

-608 ATKAMDMWSQFSA
+608 ATKAMDMWSQFSS

-664 ANFGVTGRVACL
+664 ANFGVMGRVACL

-699 PSSDFDLAFVVPQAV
+699 PSSDFDLAFVVPQTVA
-714 PAGTLLKSLR
+714 AGTLLKSLR

-740 RGKGVADDSRSLAFR
+740 RGKGVADDARSLAFR
-755 LRFQA
+755 FRFQA

-765 GETEIADARSRCI
+765 GETEITDARSRCI
-778 AAAQK
+778 AAAKK

>member
-10 DFADFGTDVDAIA
+10 EFADFGNDVDAIA

-53 TESHPDAAKVHRV
+53 TERHPDAAKVHRV

-74 EKHVWCGAFNMK
+74 EKHVWCGAFNMQ

-133 GIMILPTHL
+133 GIMILPAHL
-142 ELGADVFSA
+142 ELGIDVFSA

-180 LAAHLKIPLKLT
+180 LAAHLKLPLKT
-192 AKPQERAT
+192 SKPEKDTKWAK
-200 WTNGKKIDVGV
+200 GKKSDIAV
-211 DIRADD
+211 DIRAVD
-217 RCGRFGVTVMSGVV
+217 RCGRFNVTVMSGVV
-231 VTDSPAWIAQRLSR
+231 VTDSPAWIAQRLTR
-245 AGMRSINNVVDVSNL
+245 AGMRPINNIVDVSNL
-260 VNLEMNQPNHA
+260 VNLELNQPNHA
-271 YDLEKVAD
+271 YDLEKVSD
-279 GFIVRCANEG
+279 GFIVRNANDG
-289 EVVVTLDD
+289 EVVETLDD
-297 ASRTLSAQDLLIC
+297 VSRTLSAQDLLIC
-310 DAKNEAV
+310 NAKNEPV

-335 TIALEIAW
+335 TLALEIAW

-362 SLRFERGVDA
+362 SLRFERGVDLSGA
-372 YGGRAAAE
+372 KAAAE

-396 DGGAD
+396 EGGAD
-401 AKTSSLPEQMRT
+401 AKTSSLPEETRT
-413 TNLRLDQIRRVLGV
+413 TSLRLDQIRRVLGV
-427 DVAVDRVRELLSPI
+427 DVAVERVRELLSPI
-441 GFELSKPDKS
+441 GFEISKPDKS
-451 NSVVVT
+451 NMVLVT

-472 EEIARHFGFDE
+472 EEIARHYGFDE

-492 VHGRLSAVQQRRRIV
+492 VHGRLSAIQQRRRIV
-507 REFVLSL
+507 RDFVLSL

-528 DLLRCGLSED
+528 DLERCGLSEE

-560 GLLQSIAY
+560 GLLQAIAY

-608 ATKAMDMWSQFSA
+608 ATIAMDMWSQFSS

-664 ANFGVTGRVACL
+664 ASFGVSGRVACL

-699 PSSDFDLAFVVPQAV
+699 PSSDFDLAFVVPQTVA
-714 PAGTLLKSLR
+714 AGTLLKSLR

-740 RGKGVADDSRSLAFR
+740 RGKGVADGARSLAFR
-755 LRFQA
+755 FRFQA

-765 GETEIADARSRCI
+765 GETEIADARARCI

>member
-10 DFADFGTDVDAIA
+10 EFADFGSDVDAIA

-32 VESVEQVGLPVK
+32 VESIEKVGLPVK

-53 TESHPDAAKVHRV
+53 TERHPDAAKVHRV

-74 EKHVWCGAFNMK
+74 EKHVWCGAFNMQ

-98 NMPDGRVISQRGI
+98 HMPDGRVISQRGI

-133 GIMILPTHL
+133 GIMILPAHL

-180 LAAHLKIPLKLT
+180 LAAHIKLPLKLS
-192 AKPQERAT
+192 AKPQASAT
-200 WTNGKKIDVGV
+200 WVEGKKSDVAV
-211 DIRADD
+211 DIRAKD
-217 RCGRFGVTVMSGVV
+217 RCGRFSVTVMSGVV

-245 AGMRSINNVVDVSNL
+245 AGMRPINNVVDVSNL

-271 YDLEKVAD
+271 YDLEKVSD
-279 GFIVRCANEG
+279 GFIVRNANDG

-317 GIAGIMGGAGS
+317 GIAGIMGGSGS

-335 TIALEIAW
+335 SLALEIAW

-401 AKTSSLPEQMRT
+401 EKASSLPEETRT

-427 DVAVDRVRELLSPI
+427 DVAVDRVRDLLSPI
-441 GFELSKPDKS
+441 GFEISKPDKS
-451 NSVVVT
+451 NVVSVS
-457 IPSFRPDCTQEIDVI
+457 IPSFRPDCAQEIDVI
-472 EEIARHFGFDE
+472 EEIARHYGFDE

-492 VHGRLSAVQQRRRIV
+492 VHGRLSALQQRRRIV
-507 REFVLSL
+507 RDFVLSL

-528 DLLRCGLSED
+528 DLARCGLSED

-560 GLLQSIAY
+560 GLLQAIAY

-608 ATKAMDMWSQFSA
+608 ATIAMDMWSQFSS
-621 FLGVGAQLFQDAA
+621 FLGIGAQLFQDAA

-648 GKIVLGA
+648 GKIVLGS

-664 ANFGVTGRVACL
+664 ANFGVMGRVACL

-699 PSSDFDLAFVVPQAV
+699 PSSDFDLAFVVPQTVA
-714 PAGTLLKSLR
+714 AGTLLKSLR
-724 QAGGNLLV
+724 QAGGNLLT

-740 RGKGVADDSRSLAFR
+740 RGKGVADDARSLAFR
-755 LRFQA
+755 FRFQA

-765 GETEIADARSRCI
+765 GETEIADARARCI

>member
-10 DFADFGTDVDAIA
+10 EFAEFGTDVDAIA
-23 ASLTKLGLA
+23 ESITKLGLA
-32 VESVEQVGLPVK
+32 VEGVETVGLPVA

-53 TESHPDAAKVHRV
+53 TERHPDAAKVHRV

-74 EKHVWCGAFNMK
+74 EKHVWCGAFNMQ

-98 NMPDGRVISQRGI
+98 QMPDGRVIGQRGI

-121 SGTELGITADAT
+121 SGTELGLSADAT
-133 GIMILPTHL
+133 GIMILPSHL
-142 ELGADVFSA
+142 ELGGDVFSA
-151 LGIDQDVVFD
+151 LGITKDVVFD

-180 LAAHLKIPLKLT
+180 LAAHLGLSLLPHKDAALQSGIVHSIP
-192 AKPQERAT
+192 
-200 WTNGKKIDVGV
+200 V
-211 DIRADD
+211 DIRATD
-217 RCGRFGVTVMSGVV
+217 RCGRFSVTVMSGVV

-260 VNLEMNQPNHA
+260 VNLELNQPNHA
-271 YDLEKVAD
+271 YDLNTVAD
-279 GFIVRCANEG
+279 GFIVRCANDAETIT
-289 EVVVTLDD
+289 TLDD
-297 ASRTLSAQDLLIC
+297 ASRTLGPQDLLIC
-310 DAKNEAV
+310 DAKNRPV

-328 QISETTT
+328 QISSTTT
-335 TIALEIAW
+335 SIALEIAW

-351 SVSRLGLRTEA
+351 SVSRLSLRTEA
-362 SLRFERGVDA
+362 SLRFERGVDP
-372 YGGRAAAE
+372 YGSDLAVA

-389 CPNLVVH
+389 CPDLVVH
-396 DGGAD
+396 GQGTD
-401 AKTSSLPEQMRT
+401 ARTDALPAQDRSTS
-413 TNLRLDQIRRVLGV
+413 LRLNQIKRVLGI
-427 DVAVDRVRELLSPI
+427 DIDVDRVRSLIEPI
-441 GFELSKPDKS
+441 GFGVLQPDSS
-451 NSVVVT
+451 NAVKII
-457 IPSFRPDCTQEIDVI
+457 IPSWRPDCSQEIDVI
-472 EEIARHFGFDE
+472 EEIARHYGYDE
-483 IGKVVPKSP
+483 IGKIVPKSP
-492 VHGRLSAVQQRRRIV
+492 VHGRLSAVQQRRRGV
-507 REFVLSL
+507 RDFVLSL

-560 GLLQSIAY
+560 GLLRAIAY
-568 NQSHRINDIKL
+568 NQSHRINGISL

-584 VYPQGSEQLP
+584 VYPQGVEQLP
-594 DEHEVLCVVFAESD
+594 DEHEVLCVVFAEAD
-608 ATKAMDMWSQFSA
+608 ATQAMDCWSQISQY
-621 FLGVGAQLFQDAA
+621 LGIGAQLFQDVA
-634 PAGFHGTRSAQLRR
+634 PGGFHGTRSAQLRR

-664 ANFGVTGRVACL
+664 ANYGVSGRVACV

-690 AAAQVVSKY
+690 ALAQVVSKY
-699 PSSDFDLAFVVPQAV
+699 PSSDFDLAFTVPQTVA
-714 PAGTLLKSLR
+714 AGVLLKSLR
-724 QAGGNLLV
+724 QAAGNLL
-732 DAVLFDIY
+732 AELALFDIY
-740 RGKGVADDSRSLAFR
+740 RGKGVAEGSRSLAYRF
-755 LRFQA
+755 RFQA

-765 GETEIADARSRCI
+765 GDTEIADARARCI

>member
-10 DFADFGTDVDAIA
+10 EFAEFGTDVDAIA
-23 ASLTKLGLA
+23 ESITKLGLA
-32 VESVEQVGLPVK
+32 VEGVETVGLPVA

-53 TESHPDAAKVHRV
+53 TERHPDAAKVHRV

-74 EKHVWCGAFNMK
+74 EKHVWCGAFNMQ

-98 NMPDGRVISQRGI
+98 QMPDGRVIGQRGI

-121 SGTELGITADAT
+121 SGTELGLSADAT
-133 GIMILPTHL
+133 GIMILPSHL
-142 ELGADVFSA
+142 ELGGDVFSA
-151 LGIDQDVVFD
+151 LGITKDVVFD

-180 LAAHLKIPLKLT
+180 LAAHLGLSLLPHKDAALQSGKVHSIP
-192 AKPQERAT
+192 
-200 WTNGKKIDVGV
+200 V
-211 DIRADD
+211 DIRATD
-217 RCGRFGVTVMSGVV
+217 RCGRFSVTVMSGVV

-260 VNLEMNQPNHA
+260 VNLELNQPNHA
-271 YDLEKVAD
+271 YDLNTVAD
-279 GFIVRCANEG
+279 GFIVRCANDAETIT
-289 EVVVTLDD
+289 TLDD
-297 ASRTLSAQDLLIC
+297 ASRTLGPQDLLIC
-310 DAKNEAV
+310 DAKNRPV

-328 QISETTT
+328 QISSTTT
-335 TIALEIAW
+335 SIALEIAW

-351 SVSRLGLRTEA
+351 SVSRLSLRTEA
-362 SLRFERGVDA
+362 SLRFERGVDP
-372 YGGRAAAE
+372 YGSDLAVA

-389 CPNLVVH
+389 CPDLVVH
-396 DGGAD
+396 GQGTD
-401 AKTSSLPEQMRT
+401 ARTDALPAQDRSTS
-413 TNLRLDQIRRVLGV
+413 LRLNQIKRVLGI
-427 DVAVDRVRELLSPI
+427 DIDVDRVRSLIEPI
-441 GFELSKPDKS
+441 GFGVLQPDSS
-451 NSVVVT
+451 NAVKII
-457 IPSFRPDCTQEIDVI
+457 IPSWRPDCSQEIDVI
-472 EEIARHFGFDE
+472 EEIARHYGYDE
-483 IGKVVPKSP
+483 IGKIVPKSP
-492 VHGRLSAVQQRRRIV
+492 VHGRLSAVQQRRRGV
-507 REFVLSL
+507 RDFVLSL

-560 GLLQSIAY
+560 GLLRAIAY
-568 NQSHRINDIKL
+568 NQSHRINGISL

-584 VYPQGSEQLP
+584 VYPQGVEQLP
-594 DEHEVLCVVFAESD
+594 DEHEVLCVVFAEAD
-608 ATKAMDMWSQFSA
+608 ATQAMDCWSQISQY
-621 FLGVGAQLFQDAA
+621 LGIGAQLFQDVA
-634 PAGFHGTRSAQLRR
+634 PGGFHGTRSAQLRR

-664 ANFGVTGRVACL
+664 ANYGVSGRVACV

-690 AAAQVVSKY
+690 ALAQVVSKY
-699 PSSDFDLAFVVPQAV
+699 PSSDFDLAFTVPQTVA
-714 PAGTLLKSLR
+714 AGVLLKSLR
-724 QAGGNLLV
+724 QAAGNLL
-732 DAVLFDIY
+732 AELALFDIY
-740 RGKGVADDSRSLAFR
+740 RGKGVAEGSRSLAYRF
-755 LRFQA
+755 RFQA

-765 GETEIADARSRCI
+765 GDTEIADARARCI

>member
-10 DFADFGTDVDAIA
+10 EFAEFGTDVDAIA
-23 ASLTKLGLA
+23 ESITKLGLA
-32 VESVEQVGLPVK
+32 VEGVETVGLPVA

-53 TESHPDAAKVHRV
+53 TERHPDAAKVHRV

-74 EKHVWCGAFNMK
+74 EKHVWCGAFNMQ

-98 NMPDGRVISQRGI
+98 QMPDGRVIGQRGI

-121 SGTELGITADAT
+121 SGTELGLSADAT
-133 GIMILPTHL
+133 GIMILPSHL
-142 ELGADVFSA
+142 ELGGDVFSA
-151 LGIDQDVVFD
+151 LGITKDVVFD

-180 LAAHLKIPLKLT
+180 LAAHLGLSLLPHKDAALQSGKVHSIP
-192 AKPQERAT
+192 
-200 WTNGKKIDVGV
+200 V
-211 DIRADD
+211 DIRATD
-217 RCGRFGVTVMSGVV
+217 RCGRFSVTVMSGVV

-260 VNLEMNQPNHA
+260 VNLELNQPNHA
-271 YDLEKVAD
+271 YDLNTVAD
-279 GFIVRCANEG
+279 GFIVRCANDAETIT
-289 EVVVTLDD
+289 TLDD
-297 ASRTLSAQDLLIC
+297 ASRTLGPQDLLIC
-310 DAKNEAV
+310 DAKNRPV

-328 QISETTT
+328 QISSTTT
-335 TIALEIAW
+335 SIALEIAW

-351 SVSRLGLRTEA
+351 SVSRLSLRTEA
-362 SLRFERGVDA
+362 SLRFERGVDP
-372 YGGRAAAE
+372 YGSDLAVA

-389 CPNLVVH
+389 CPDLVVH
-396 DGGAD
+396 GQGTD
-401 AKTSSLPEQMRT
+401 ARTDALPAQDRSTS
-413 TNLRLDQIRRVLGV
+413 LRLNQIKRVLGI
-427 DVAVDRVRELLSPI
+427 DIDVDRVRSLIEPI
-441 GFELSKPDKS
+441 GFGVLQPDSS
-451 NSVVVT
+451 NAVKII
-457 IPSFRPDCTQEIDVI
+457 IPSWRPDCSQEIDVI
-472 EEIARHFGFDE
+472 EEIARHYGYDE
-483 IGKVVPKSP
+483 IGKIVPKSP
-492 VHGRLSAVQQRRRIV
+492 VHGRLSAVQQRRRGV

-560 GLLQSIAY
+560 GLLRAIAY
-568 NQSHRINDIKL
+568 NQSHRINGISL

-584 VYPQGSEQLP
+584 VYPQGVEQLP
-594 DEHEVLCVVFAESD
+594 DEHEVLCVVFAEAD
-608 ATKAMDMWSQFSA
+608 ATQAMDCWSQISQY
-621 FLGVGAQLFQDAA
+621 LGIGAQLFQDVA
-634 PAGFHGTRSAQLRR
+634 PGGFHATRSAQLRR
-648 GKIVLGA
+648 GKTVLGA

-664 ANFGVTGRVACL
+664 ANYGVFGRVACV

-690 AAAQVVSKY
+690 ALAQVVSKY
-699 PSSDFDLAFVVPQAV
+699 PSSDFDLAFTVPQTVA
-714 PAGTLLKSLR
+714 AGVLLKSLR
-724 QAGGNLLV
+724 QAAGNLL
-732 DAVLFDIY
+732 AELALFDIY
-740 RGKGVADDSRSLAFR
+740 RGKGVAEGSRSLAYRF
-755 LRFQA
+755 RFQA

-765 GETEIADARSRCI
+765 GDTEIADARARCI

>member
-10 DFADFGTDVDAIA
+10 EFAEFGTDVDAIA
-23 ASLTKLGLA
+23 ESITKLGLA
-32 VESVEQVGLPVK
+32 VEGVETVGLPVA

-53 TESHPDAAKVHRV
+53 TERHPDAAKVHRV

-74 EKHVWCGAFNMK
+74 EKHVWCGAFNMQ

-98 NMPDGRVISQRGI
+98 QMPDGRVIGQRGI

-121 SGTELGITADAT
+121 SGTELGLSADAT
-133 GIMILPTHL
+133 GIMILPSHL
-142 ELGADVFSA
+142 ELGGDVFSA
-151 LGIDQDVVFD
+151 LGITKDVVFD

-180 LAAHLKIPLKLT
+180 LAAHLGLSLLPHKDAALQSGIVHSIP
-192 AKPQERAT
+192 
-200 WTNGKKIDVGV
+200 V
-211 DIRADD
+211 DIRATD
-217 RCGRFGVTVMSGVV
+217 RCGRFSVTVMSGVV

-260 VNLEMNQPNHA
+260 VNLELNQPNHA
-271 YDLEKVAD
+271 YDLNTVAD
-279 GFIVRCANEG
+279 GFIVRCANDAETIT
-289 EVVVTLDD
+289 TLDD
-297 ASRTLSAQDLLIC
+297 ASRTLGPQDLLIC
-310 DAKNEAV
+310 DAKNRPV

-328 QISETTT
+328 QISSTTT
-335 TIALEIAW
+335 SIALEIAW

-351 SVSRLGLRTEA
+351 SVSRLSLRTEA
-362 SLRFERGVDA
+362 SLRFERGVDP
-372 YGGRAAAE
+372 YGSDLAVA

-389 CPNLVVH
+389 CPDLVVH
-396 DGGAD
+396 GQGTD
-401 AKTSSLPEQMRT
+401 ARTDALPAQDRSTS
-413 TNLRLDQIRRVLGV
+413 LRLNQIKRVLGI
-427 DVAVDRVRELLSPI
+427 DIDVDRVRSLIEPI
-441 GFELSKPDKS
+441 GFGVLQPDSS
-451 NSVVVT
+451 NAVKII
-457 IPSFRPDCTQEIDVI
+457 IPSWRPDCSQEIDVI
-472 EEIARHFGFDE
+472 EEIARHYGYDE
-483 IGKVVPKSP
+483 IGKIVPKSP
-492 VHGRLSAVQQRRRIV
+492 VHGRLSAVQQRRRGV
-507 REFVLSL
+507 RDFVLSL

-560 GLLQSIAY
+560 GLLRAIAY
-568 NQSHRINDIKL
+568 NQSHRINGISL

-584 VYPQGSEQLP
+584 VYPQGVEQLP
-594 DEHEVLCVVFAESD
+594 DEHEVLCVVFAEAD
-608 ATKAMDMWSQFSA
+608 ATQAMDCWSQISQY
-621 FLGVGAQLFQDAA
+621 LGIGAQLFQDVA
-634 PAGFHGTRSAQLRR
+634 PGGFHATRSAQLRR
-648 GKIVLGA
+648 GKTVLGA

-664 ANFGVTGRVACL
+664 ANYGVFGRVACV

-690 AAAQVVSKY
+690 ALAQVVSKY
-699 PSSDFDLAFVVPQAV
+699 PSSDFDLAFTVPQTVA
-714 PAGTLLKSLR
+714 AGVLLKSLR
-724 QAGGNLLV
+724 QAAGNLL
-732 DAVLFDIY
+732 AELALFDIY
-740 RGKGVADDSRSLAFR
+740 RGKGVAEGSRSLAYRF
-755 LRFQA
+755 RFQA

-765 GETEIADARSRCI
+765 GDTEIADARARCI

>member
-310 DAKNEAV
+310 DAKNEPV

-441 GFELSKPDKS
+441 GFELSKPDKL

-690 AAAQVVSKY
+690 AVAQVVSKY

>member
-10 DFADFGTDVDAIA
+10 EFADFGTDVDAIA

-86 PGDLIPLATLGT
+86 QGDLIPLATLGT

>member
-10 DFADFGTDVDAIA
+10 EFADFGSDVDAIA

-32 VESVEQVGLPVK
+32 VESIEKVGLPVK

-53 TESHPDAAKVHRV
+53 TERHPDAAKVHRV

-74 EKHVWCGAFNMK
+74 EKHVWCGAFNMQ

-98 NMPDGRVISQRGI
+98 HMPDGRVISQRGI

-133 GIMILPTHL
+133 GIMILPAHL

-180 LAAHLKIPLKLT
+180 LAAHIKLPLKLS
-192 AKPQERAT
+192 AKPQASAT
-200 WTNGKKIDVGV
+200 WVEGKKSDVAV
-211 DIRADD
+211 DIRAKD
-217 RCGRFGVTVMSGVV
+217 RCGRFSVTVMSGVV

-245 AGMRSINNVVDVSNL
+245 AGMRPINNVVDVSNL

-271 YDLEKVAD
+271 YDLEKVSD
-279 GFIVRCANEG
+279 GFIVRNANDG

-317 GIAGIMGGAGS
+317 GIAGIMGGSGS

-335 TIALEIAW
+335 TLALEIAW

-401 AKTSSLPEQMRT
+401 EKTSSLPEETRT
-413 TNLRLDQIRRVLGV
+413 TVLRLDQIRRILGV
-427 DVAVDRVRELLSPI
+427 DVAVERVSELLSPI
-441 GFELSKPDKS
+441 GFEVAKPDKS

-457 IPSFRPDCTQEIDVI
+457 IPTFRPDCTQEIDVI
-472 EEIARHFGFDE
+472 EEIARHYGFDE

-528 DLLRCGLSED
+528 DLARCGLPED

-560 GLLQSIAY
+560 GLLQAIAY

-608 ATKAMDMWSQFSA
+608 ATKAMDMWSQFSS

-664 ANFGVTGRVACL
+664 ASFGVTGRVACL

-690 AAAQVVSKY
+690 AAAQTVSKY
-699 PSSDFDLAFVVPQAV
+699 PSSDFDLAFTVPQTVA
-714 PAGTLLKSLR
+714 AGTLLKSLR

-732 DAVLFDIY
+732 DAALFDIY
-740 RGKGVADDSRSLAFR
+740 RGKGVADDARSLAFR
-755 LRFQA
+755 FRFQA

>member
-10 DFADFGTDVDAIA
+10 EFADFGNDVDAIA

-44 GVVVAKVLR
+44 GVVVARVLR
-53 TESHPDAAKVHRV
+53 TERHPDAAKVHRV

-74 EKHVWCGAFNMK
+74 EKHVWCGAFNMQ

-133 GIMILPTHL
+133 GIMILPAHL
-142 ELGADVFSA
+142 ELGRDVFSA

-180 LAAHLKIPLKLT
+180 LAAHLKLPLKSSKPEKD
-192 AKPQERAT
+192 AK
-200 WTNGKKIDVGV
+200 WSKGKKSDIAV
-211 DIRADD
+211 DIRAND
-217 RCGRFGVTVMSGVV
+217 RCGRFSVTVITGVV

-245 AGMRSINNVVDVSNL
+245 AGMRPINNVVDVSNL
-260 VNLEMNQPNHA
+260 VNLELNQPNHA
-271 YDLEKVAD
+271 YDLEKVSD
-279 GFIVRCANEG
+279 GFIVRNANDG
-289 EVVVTLDD
+289 EVVETLDD
-297 ASRTLSAQDLLIC
+297 VSRTMSAQDLLIC
-310 DAKNEAV
+310 NAKNEAV

-335 TIALEIAW
+335 TLALEIAW

-362 SLRFERGVDA
+362 SLRFERGVDLNGA
-372 YGGRAAAE
+372 KAAAV
-380 RFAQLLSLT
+380 RFDQLLSLT
-389 CPNLVVH
+389 CQNLVVH
-396 DGGAD
+396 EGGAD
-401 AKTSSLPEQMRT
+401 AKTTSLPEEART

-427 DVAVDRVRELLSPI
+427 DVAVDRVRDLLSPI
-441 GFELSKPDKS
+441 GFEISKPDKS
-451 NSVVVT
+451 NVVSVS
-457 IPSFRPDCTQEIDVI
+457 IPSFRPDCAQEIDVI
-472 EEIARHFGFDE
+472 EEIARHYGFDE

-492 VHGRLSAVQQRRRIV
+492 VHGRLSALQQRRRIV
-507 REFVLSL
+507 RDFVLSL

-528 DLLRCGLSED
+528 DLARCGLSED

-560 GLLQSIAY
+560 GLLQAIAY

-608 ATKAMDMWSQFSA
+608 ATIAMDMWSQFSS
-621 FLGVGAQLFQDAA
+621 FLGIGAQLFQDAA

-648 GKIVLGA
+648 GKIVLGS

-664 ANFGVTGRVACL
+664 ANFGVMGRVACL

-699 PSSDFDLAFVVPQAV
+699 PSSDFDLAFVVPQTVA
-714 PAGTLLKSLR
+714 AGTLLKSLR
-724 QAGGNLLV
+724 QAGGNLLT

-740 RGKGVADDSRSLAFR
+740 RGKGVADDARSLAFR
-755 LRFQA
+755 FRFQA

-765 GETEIADARSRCI
+765 GETEIADARARCI

>member
-310 DAKNEAV
+310 DAKNEPV

-328 QISETTT
+328 QICETTT

-740 RGKGVADDSRSLAFR
+740 RGTGVADDSRSLAFR